1 MTPGLSSGL
10 ISMFRKISFLFP
22 MNRTSVCLFFNN
34 NFVIFFAVPTLEEF
48 SSAVIK
54 EHMTEEE
61 IKKLDIPGKILEKL
75 QSY

>member
-1 MTPGLSSGL
+1 
-10 ISMFRKISFLFP
+10 
-22 MNRTSVCLFFNN
+22 MNRTSFCLFFNN